1 MSGASLALLC
11 MAQLLPGIQGS
22 QVNPIEKII
31 QMIGD
36 LQQKSIKEGELAQ
49 KAYTEFAEW
58 CEDQSKELRFEIKTA
73 KEEAEDF
80 KATIEKAAS
89 DMQTEDAKIEELSGT
104 ISVDESDLKA
114 ATAIRK
120 QEASEFAAEE
130 KELMDTTDA
139 LSRAITILERGM
151 TGGASF
157 MQTEDAQKVLQLLGT
172 LVESQGVNTEDMSKL
187 TNLLQSQDQ
196 NDDEMDQGAPDPAA
210 YKSKSG
216 GIVDQ
221 MSDIL
226 DKSEAQLAEARK
238 KETEAKHNYELMKM
252 GLEDA
257 IAFANKELDK
267 SKKRKAEA
275 QEVKA
280 IAEGEMETTT
290 KDLAEDMARLADIH
304 HQCMGKAEDFEV
316 ETASRAEE
324 LKALATAKKILTEMT
339 GGATSQSYGLVET
352 SFLQVSARTHARSEE
367 GAGTDATRLVRRLAR
382 KHKSVALEQLAD
394 RMAAAVQLGGS
405 NGDDPFAKVK
415 GMIETMIEKLLE
427 EAQAEAK
434 QKAYCDKEMSETE
447 TTKADKED
455 EIADLTAKI
464 DKMSSE
470 SKALKEET
478 AILSK
483 ELADLAKS
491 QSEMDKLRQEEKAA
505 FEENKAE
512 MEQGIEGV
520 KLALKVLREY
530 YAKEDKGH
538 DAGEGAGAGIIGM
551 LEVVESDFSKGL
563 EELISTEESAIAE
576 FEKTTQENKVAKAT
590 KEQDVKYKTQESKAL
605 DKAVSEA
612 TADRTG
618 VQTELDSVLEYYEKL
633 KPMCIS
639 KPEPYEERKKRREEE
654 IEGLKNALSIL
665 EGEAVL
671 LQKATT
677 HKTIRHLRHAAAF

>member
-1 MSGASLALLC
+1 LFC
-11 MAQLLPGIQGS
+11 MAQLLSGAWGS

-104 ISVDESDLKA
+104 ISVDEADLKA

-151 TGGASF
+151 SGGASF
-157 MQTEDAQKVLQLLGT
+157 MQTEDAQKVLQLLAT

-187 TNLLQSQDQ
+187 TMLLQSQDQ
-196 NDDEMDQGAPDPAA
+196 DDEMGAPDPAA

-257 IAFANKELDK
+257 IAFSNKELDK

-304 HQCMGKAEDFEV
+304 HQCMGKAEDFEI

-339 GGATSQSYGLVET
+339 GGATEQSYGLVET
-352 SFLQVSARTHARSEE
+352 SFLQVSARTRARSEE
-367 GAGTDATRLVRRLAR
+367 GAGSDATRVVRRLAR
-382 KHKSVALEQLAD
+382 KHNSIALEQLAD
-394 RMAAAVQLGGS
+394 RMAAAVQLGGA

-470 SKALKEET
+470 AKALKEEA

-491 QSEMDKLRQEEKAA
+491 QEEMDTLRQEEKTA

-530 YAKEDKGH
+530 YAKGDKGH

-563 EELISTEESAIAE
+563 EELISAEESAIAE
-576 FEKTTQENKVAKAT
+576 YEKTTQENKVAKAT
-590 KEQDVKYKTQESKAL
+590 KEQDVKYKTQEAKAL

-612 TADRTG
+612 TSDRAG

-654 IEGLKNALSIL
+654 IAGLKNALSIL

-677 HKTIRHLRHAAAF
+677 HKTIRRLRHTAAF

>member
-1 MSGASLALLC
+1 MWGASLALLC
-11 MAQLLPGIQGS
+11 AAQLLVGAQGAH
-22 QVNPIEKII
+22 VNPIEKII
-31 QMIGD
+31 EMIGD
-36 LQQKSIKEGELAQ
+36 LQQKSIKEGEHTQ
-49 KAYTEFAEW
+49 KVYTEFAEW

-73 KEEAEDF
+73 KEEAEDL
-80 KATIEKAAS
+80 KATIEKAVA

-104 ISVDESDLKA
+104 IATDEADLKA
-114 ATAIRK
+114 ATAIRSH
-120 QEASEFAAEE
+120 EASEFAAEE

-157 MQTEDAQKVLQLLGT
+157 MQTEDAQKLLLTLQT
-172 LVESQGVNTEDMSKL
+172 LVEAEAISLNDMSKL
-187 TNLLQSQDQ
+187 TVLLQTQDQ
-196 NDDEMDQGAPDPAA
+196 DDETGAPDAKA
-210 YKSKSG
+210 YESKSG

-275 QEVKA
+275 QELKA
-280 IAEGEMETTT
+280 INEGDLSTTT

-304 HQCMGKAEDFEV
+304 HTCMGKAEDFEI
-316 ETASRAEE
+316 EQSSRAEE
-324 LKALATAKKILTEMT
+324 LKALATAKKILVEMT
-339 GGATSQSYGLVET
+339 GGATSQSYGMAQT
-352 SFLQVSARTHARSEE
+352 SFLQVSARTRVRSSDGSGNDAAR
-367 GAGTDATRLVRRLAR
+367 AVRRLAR

-394 RMAAAVQLGGS
+394 RMAAQIRLGGAT
-405 NGDDPFAKVK
+405 GDDPFAKVK

-427 EAQAEAK
+427 EAEAEAK

-447 TTKADKED
+447 AEKADKEE

-464 DKMSSE
+464 DKMNAE
-470 SKALKEET
+470 SKTLKEET

-483 ELADLAKS
+483 ELADLAKA
-491 QSEMDKLRQEEKAA
+491 QAEMDELRQKQKEA
-505 FEENKAE
+505 FEQNKAE

-520 KLALKVLREY
+520 KLALKVLRDY
-530 YAKEDKGH
+530 YAKDDKGH
-538 DAGEGAGAGIIGM
+538 DAGSGAGAGIIGM

-563 EELISTEESAIAE
+563 EEIIAEEESAIAE
-576 FEKTTQENKVAKAT
+576 YEKTTQENKVAKAT
-590 KEQDVKYKTQESKAL
+590 KEQDVKYKTKEAKAL
-605 DKAVSEA
+605 DKAASEA
-612 TADRTG
+612 TADKAG
-618 VQTELDSVLEYYEKL
+618 VNTELNSVLEYYEKL

-665 EGEAVL
+665 EGEAAF

-677 HKTIRHLRHAAAF
+677 HRTIRRFRHAAAF